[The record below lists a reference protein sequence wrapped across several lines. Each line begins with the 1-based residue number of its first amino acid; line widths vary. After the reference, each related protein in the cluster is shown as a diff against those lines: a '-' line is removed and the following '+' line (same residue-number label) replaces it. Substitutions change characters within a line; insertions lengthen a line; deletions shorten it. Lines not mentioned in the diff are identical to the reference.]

1 MKSLSIIEIE
11 KLLRKFPNWEY
22 QNEFIQRNLKF
33 SSFKKTIAFLNEV
46 AAIAELKNHHPKL
59 INNYNSLI
67 IQLSTHDVNGISE
80 KDFDLA
86 EAIDKLSL

>member
-11 KLLRKFPNWEY
+11 KLLRKYPNWEY

-33 SSFKKTIAFLNEV
+33 SSFKKTIEFLNKV

-59 INNYNSLI
+59 INNYNSLT

-86 EAIDKLSL
+86 EAIDKLNL